1 MTLLTIFLQHQ
12 EAALE
17 LVMTTVLHS
26 VSYYGWQATIGDV
39 KIETL
44 LLVAV
49 HSHSEKLYIT
59 SKALLAYM
67 PGTSGVEVL
76 LDSDQLCLIVRQLSI
91 APATSEST
99 TKEYSV
105 REILTII
112 KAVTRVSDNCTGL
125 LEQGLE
131 ETLDALMEQADET
144 ANAVAAEI
152 TWRIAA
158 ASGGP
163 DVEEELIESCSPES
177 IVGELSTISYST
189 AKNTVVFLNA

>member
-1 MTLLTIFLQHQ
+1 MFLQHQ

-26 VSYYGWQATIGDV
+26 VSFYGWHATIGD
-39 KIETL
+39 INIGTL

-49 HSHSEKLYIT
+49 HSQSEKLSIT

-76 LDSDQLCLIVRQLSI
+76 LDRDQLCLIVRQLSI
-91 APATSEST
+91 AGTTSEST
-99 TKEYSV
+99 NKEYSAV
-105 REILTII
+105 EILTIT
-112 KAVTRVSDNCTGL
+112 KAVTRVSENCTGL
-125 LEQGLE
+125 LEQGLK
-131 ETLDALMEQADET
+131 ETLDVLMEQGDKT
-144 ANAVAAEI
+144 VNAVAVEI

-163 DVEEELIESCSPES
+163 DVEEELMKSCSPAES
-177 IVGELSTISYST
+177 TLGELLVWLSTIDREIF
-189 AKNTVVFLNA
+189 VVN